1 MSAPI
6 LASRRRVLI
15 VEDSSVNQKLL
26 SALVSNLGFAV
37 SVANNGLQAVDQ
49 SREAS
54 FDLVLMDVQMP
65 VMDGL
70 QATKMIREQEIGT
83 EKRAVII
90 AVTAGFDR
98 ETCLSAGMDDHMEKP
113 VRPKALRDLLG
124 RHTGIAFT

>member
-15 VEDSSVNQKLL
+15 AEDSAVNQKLL
-26 SALVSNLGFAV
+26 SALLSNLGYNV
-37 SVANNGLQAVDQ
+37 SVAENGLQAVELYCD
-49 SREAS
+49 AP

-70 QATKMIREQEIGT
+70 QATQQIREREIGT
-83 EKRAVII
+83 GKRVLII

-98 ETCLSAGMDDHMEKP
+98 ETCLGAGMDDHLEKP
-113 VRPKALRDLLG
+113 VRPKVLRSLLG
-124 RHTGIAFT
+124 QHTGLAFS

>member
-15 VEDSSVNQKLL
+15 VEDSSVNRKLL
-26 SALVSNLGFAV
+26 SALVSNLGFSV
-37 SVANNGLQAVDQ
+37 SVADNGLQAVDQ
-49 SREAS
+49 SCETS

-70 QATKMIREQEIGT
+70 QATKMIREQEVGT

-98 ETCLSAGMDDHMEKP
+98 ETCLHAGMDDHMEKP

-124 RHTGIAFT
+124 QHTGIAFT

>member
-15 VEDSSVNQKLL
+15 VEDSAVNQKLL
-26 SALVSNLGFAV
+26 SALLSNLGYIV
-37 SVANNGLQAVDQ
+37 SVAENGLEAVERYCDQ
-49 SREAS
+49 S

-70 QATKMIREQEIGT
+70 QATQLIREREVGSGRRVLI
-83 EKRAVII
+83 V

-98 ETCLSAGMDDHMEKP
+98 ETCLNAGMDDHVEKP
-113 VRPKALRDLLG
+113 VRPKVLRDLLG
-124 RHTGIAFT
+124 QLTGIVFS